1 MGCAAIVALSLL
13 TLSTGFP
20 RQDWPSRPPGSGWPS
35 GETLQHPGAGGQASG
50 QFFPVLGEGWTPLV
64 ERLKSHGKFVL
75 TAGDEPLEGLC

>member
-1 MGCAAIVALSLL
+1 MVCAAAVALRLL

-35 GETLQHPGAGGQASG
+35 GETLQHLGAGVQGSD
-50 QFFPVLGEGWTPLV
+50 QFFPVLGGWTPLV

-75 TAGDEPLEGLC
+75 TAGDDPLEGLC